1 VARSG
6 IKQCC
11 VPEEFD
17 LTIIN
22 QYLTSMI
29 FEEGDEFVPSGT
41 EKPAKRGRL
50 LYLSDKIQLCQS
62 AEIADKILFRANVE
76 ASMRAKLWY
85 ENIL

>member
-50 LYLSDKIQLCQS
+50 LYLSDKIQLCQCRVPKLQIKSFS
-62 AEIADKILFRANVE
+62 AQMWRQA
-76 ASMRAKLWY
+76 
-85 ENIL
+85 